1 LPFARKICK
10 IHKRPVSIAEK
21 PILYRAIL
29 YILLAAQCSLAQTYL
44 TVKSKPGD
52 GLYTL
57 LRRYSLP
64 TDMIAVAKFKD
75 INKGGLRKNDQLLA
89 GRNYQLPVLIVPY
102 DGLSIASSLGLD
114 DKKIVDQIDQ
124 YNFKTYQ
131 AGLRQQPYTRSK
143 LLWLPLHLWTPSAE
157 KPLDQS
163 TPETATGKITPRSQA
178 LKGCLFY
185 LDAGH
190 GGPDPG
196 AIGRRGKDFLY
207 EDEYAYDI
215 TLRLAKRLAE
225 YGAAV
230 QMIVQDPNDGIR
242 DSAILAYD
250 TDERYCDNSAISHD
264 LAQRLADRAA
274 IVNRLHRRNKTR
286 YRRQIA
292 LILHVDSRSN
302 AQRIDIFYYYQHGV
316 QESRVLAEILH
327 NTIEKKY
334 HAAQP
339 GRGYDSSISTRN
351 LHMLSALDPTT
362 VYIELG
368 NIRNPKDQE
377 RFIIPDNRQA
387 VANWLC
393 EGQLEAV
400 RKMK

>member
-1 LPFARKICK
+1 M
-10 IHKRPVSIAEK
+10 PVSIAEK

-29 YILLAAQCSLAQTYL
+29 YVLLAAQLSLAQTYL

-64 TDMIAVAKFKD
+64 VDMIAVAKFKD
-75 INKGGLRKNDQLLA
+75 MNKGGLRKNDQLQA
-89 GRNYQLPVLIVPY
+89 GRTYQLPVLVVPY
-102 DGLSIASSLGLD
+102 DGLSITSTLGLD
-114 DKKIVDQIDQ
+114 DKRIVDQIDQ
-124 YNFKTYQ
+124 YNFTTYR
-131 AGLRQQPYTRSK
+131 AGLRKQPYTRSK
-143 LLWLPLHLWTPSAE
+143 LLWVPLHLWTPVAE
-157 KPLDQS
+157 KPPNPTL
-163 TPETATGKITPRSQA
+163 PETALDKPTPRSQA
-178 LKGCLFY
+178 LKECLFY

-196 AIGRRGKDFLY
+196 AIGRRGKEFLY

-225 YGAAV
+225 YGAGV

-242 DSAILAYD
+242 DTAILGYD
-250 TDERYCDNSAISHD
+250 TDERYCDNSVISHD

-302 AQRIDIFYYYQHGV
+302 SQRVDIFYYYQDGV
-316 QESRVLAEILH
+316 KESRDLADVLH
-327 NTIEKKY
+327 STIEKKY
-334 HAAQP
+334 RAAQP

-351 LHMLSALDPTT
+351 LHMLSALNPAT

-393 EGQLEAV
+393 EGLLEAV
-400 RKMK
+400 RK

>member
-1 LPFARKICK
+1 M
-10 IHKRPVSIAEK
+10 
-21 PILYRAIL
+21 
-29 YILLAAQCSLAQTYL
+29 AAQLSLAQTYL

-52 GLYTL
+52 GLFTL

-75 INKGGLRKNDQLLA
+75 MNKGGLRKNDQLLA
-89 GRNYQLPVLIVPY
+89 GRNYQLPVLVVPY
-102 DGLSIASSLGLD
+102 DGLSITSTLGLD

-124 YNFKTYQ
+124 YNFKTLQ

-143 LLWLPLHLWTPSAE
+143 LLWVPLHLWTPAAE
-157 KPLDQS
+157 KPLDR
-163 TPETATGKITPRSQA
+163 TLPETATDKITPRSQA

-242 DSAILAYD
+242 DSAILVYD

-274 IVNRLHRRNKTR
+274 IVNRLHRQNKTR

-302 AQRIDIFYYYQHGV
+302 AQRIDIFYYYQDGV
-316 QESRVLAEILH
+316 KESRELAEILH

-334 HAAQP
+334 RAAQP

-351 LHMLSALDPTT
+351 LHMLSALNPAT

-393 EGQLEAV
+393 EGLLEAV
-400 RKMK
+400 RKRK